1 MVEKDSFDLCIL
13 IILLENINVEKF
25 WESYAKYSGMN
36 CFIKPSFLNFFF
48 FFWIGIKQGIKLHFP
63 VNRNCFSV
71 IFPISV
77 DSHDLRGNQIP
88 QVMTSKLIH
97 ETVMASCEFIAFEE
111 RTPKSTLM
119 ATPLEEP
126 CQTVTFQRLLSLE
139 Q

>member
-1 MVEKDSFDLCIL
+1 MGILCKIFWNGLFYQTL
-13 IILLENINVEKF
+13 IFKL
-25 WESYAKYSGMN
+25 
-36 CFIKPSFLNFFF
+36 FFF
-48 FFWIGIKQGIKLHFP
+48 FSGLELNKVFLE
-63 VNRNCFSV
+63 

-77 DSHDLRGNQIP
+77 DSHDLQGNQIP
-88 QVMTSKLIH
+88 QIMTNKLIH

-126 CQTVTFQRLLSLE
+126 CQTVTFQRPLSLE